1 MKTIKFLFTLIL
13 MVATLSL
20 FAQNGGLTTDHF
32 KVYGKCDKCKHRIE
46 KAVKIDG
53 VASADWNSATKMLE
67 VSYNQAKISNAELQM
82 ELAASGHDT
91 ELYCAS
97 DAIYAE
103 LACCKYE
110 RKKMKKAQ

>member
-1 MKTIKFLFTLIL
+1 MKTIKLLFTLVFML
-13 MVATLSL
+13 TGLSL

-32 KVYGKCDKCKHRIE
+32 KVYGKCDKCKQRIE
-46 KAVKIDG
+46 KAIKMDG
-53 VASADWNSATKMLE
+53 VASADWNSATKILE
-67 VSYNQAKISNAELQM
+67 VSYNKSKISNAELQM

-97 DAIYAE
+97 DVIYAE

-110 RKKMKKAQ
+110 RKKMKKTQ